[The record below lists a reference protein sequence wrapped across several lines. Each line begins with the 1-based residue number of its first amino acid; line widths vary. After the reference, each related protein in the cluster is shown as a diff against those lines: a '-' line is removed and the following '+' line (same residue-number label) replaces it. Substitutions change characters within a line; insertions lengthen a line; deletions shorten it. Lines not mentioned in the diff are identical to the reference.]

1 MSLPQEHKGSR
12 WSIDFHASYTTKD
25 LIQYALAVGYASDS
39 RDGELRYTFEADRQ
53 FEAVPTF
60 CFVLPSWACQTPT
73 ASFSYIQ
80 SFPSPLMNH
89 AGIIPSALIRGN
101 MDLNNF
107 PVIHISQ
114 SVIWHQKIPVPQA
127 WSPGNSNSTVR
138 TLVSSRA
145 VAVSPKSIGT
155 FVETETRIR
164 LDNGDRLCT
173 MSSTLL
179 VLGIDSSQVTA
190 MARDLNDATII
201 SGRCKIPH
209 NPPTFQWSFTTQP
222 NQALLY
228 RMASG
233 DFNTI
238 HVHSPQEKLASNT
251 MLGTGRASDKPIL
264 HGLCTLGIALRGI
277 LRHLDH
283 DVNVVAMH
291 AHFTKPVLV
300 GDTLTIEAWVQ
311 TQDLVVF
318 RVRREGSDTIVLD
331 GGELVLAVANSSS
344 KSKL

>member
-1 MSLPQEHKGSR
+1 MSLAQELEGSR
-12 WSIDFHASYTTKD
+12 WSIDYYASYTTKD

-39 RDGELRYTFEADRQ
+39 PDDELRYTFEADQQ

-60 CFVLPSWACQTPT
+60 SFVLPSWACRTPT
-73 ASFSYIQ
+73 ASFSCIQ
-80 SFPSPLMNH
+80 LFPSPLMNH
-89 AGIIPSALIRGN
+89 AGLIPTNLIQGDI
-101 MDLNNF
+101 DLDNF

-114 SVIWHQKIPVPQA
+114 SAIWHRKIPVPRT
-127 WSPGNSNSTVR
+127 WSPGNRNSSVC
-138 TLVSSRA
+138 TLVSSRV

-155 FVETETRIR
+155 FVETATRIR
-164 LDNGDRLCT
+164 LENGDRLCT
-173 MSSTLL
+173 MWSTFL

-190 MARDLNDATII
+190 MARDVSEVTIT
-201 SGRCKIPH
+201 RARWQIPH
-209 NPPTFQWSFTTQP
+209 SPPTFQWSFTTQP

-233 DFNTI
+233 DSNTI
-238 HVHSPQEKLASNT
+238 HVCSSKEVASNA
-251 MLGTGRASDKPIL
+251 MSGRASGKPIL

-277 LRHLDH
+277 LRCLNHEVD
-283 DVNVVAMH
+283 VVAMH

-300 GDTLTIEAWVQ
+300 GDTLTIDAWVQ

-318 RVRREGSDTIVLD
+318 RVRLKGSDTIVLD
-331 GGELVLAVANSSS
+331 RGELVLTVATFS